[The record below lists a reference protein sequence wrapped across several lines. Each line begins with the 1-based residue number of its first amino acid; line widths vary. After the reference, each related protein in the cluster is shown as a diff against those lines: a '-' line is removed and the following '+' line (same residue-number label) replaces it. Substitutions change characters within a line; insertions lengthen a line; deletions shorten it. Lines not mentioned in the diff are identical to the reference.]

1 VIQFRTKA
9 MPRPNVSDER
19 VPQILN
25 AAMKVFNRKGL
36 ADARM
41 EDIAKE
47 AELSVGGVYWYY
59 KSKDE
64 VVFAILD
71 QVIDEDVSMLK
82 SLLQA
87 TGTVRERFIGYIES
101 VAEGSLTYI
110 PLTYELYNLSQRN
123 MKVRKHIQKYL
134 SQYRDVLAQLIQQ
147 GVMRGEISGQPES
160 IAITLAAMYEG
171 HLELAMLDHQKI
183 NLVKALTESIHM
195 LFDGI
200 KNKEER

>member
-1 VIQFRTKA
+1 

-87 TGTVRERFIGYIES
+87 TGTVRERFIGYIRDT
-101 VAEGSLTYI
+101 AEASLAYI
-110 PLTYELYNLSQRN
+110 PLTYELYMLAQRDL
-123 MKVRKHIQKYL
+123 KVKRHVQKYL
-134 SQYRDVLAQLIQQ
+134 SQYRVVLAQLIQQ
-147 GVMRGEISGQPES
+147 GITRGEISGKSQA

-171 HLELAMLDHQKI
+171 HLELAMLDPQNI
-183 NLVKALTESIHM
+183 NLVQALTESIHM
-195 LFDGI
+195 VFDGI
-200 KNKEER
+200 EK

>member
-1 VIQFRTKA
+1 

-71 QVIDEDVSMLK
+71 QVIDEDVS
-82 SLLQA
+82 SSA
-87 TGTVRERFIGYIES
+87 TGEAERASTERVR
-101 VAEGSLTYI
+101 A
-110 PLTYELYNLSQRN
+110 P
-123 MKVRKHIQKYL
+123 
-134 SQYRDVLAQLIQQ
+134 
-147 GVMRGEISGQPES
+147 
-160 IAITLAAMYEG
+160 
-171 HLELAMLDHQKI
+171 
-183 NLVKALTESIHM
+183 
-195 LFDGI
+195 
-200 KNKEER
+200 